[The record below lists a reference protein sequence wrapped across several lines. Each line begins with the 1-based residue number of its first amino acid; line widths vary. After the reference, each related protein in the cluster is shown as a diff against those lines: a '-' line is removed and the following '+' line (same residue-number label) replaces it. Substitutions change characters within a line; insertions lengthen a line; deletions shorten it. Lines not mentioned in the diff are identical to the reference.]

1 MELDLANK
9 ISQMLHAY
17 SSSIDNEKRGKYILH
32 KLLLEKRL
40 IIEEID

>member
-17 SSSIDNEKRGKYILH
+17 SPSIDNEKKGRNLLH

-40 IIEEID
+40 IIEEIN